1 VELTGIA
8 TRALVA
14 YAVLLILVRASG
26 KNSVR
31 HGTTFDFI
39 ISVIVGDMV
48 DDAILAEVAPAQF
61 LVAAVALFVTH
72 WSIKYVSYRANVRVP
87 GQG

>member
-1 VELTGIA
+1 VDLTGIA

-14 YAVLLILVRASG
+14 YVVLLILVRASG

-39 ISVIVGDMV
+39 ISVVIGDIV
-48 DDAILAEVAPAQF
+48 DDAILAEVAPVKF

-72 WSIKYVSYRANVRVP
+72 WSIKYVSYRANLRAP

>member
-1 VELTGIA
+1 VDLTGIA

-14 YAVLLILVRASG
+14 YVVLLILVRASG

-39 ISVIVGDMV
+39 ISVVIGDMV
-48 DDAILAEVAPAQF
+48 DDAILAEVAPVTF
-61 LVAAVALFVTH
+61 LVAAVALFATH
-72 WSIKYVSYRANVRVP
+72 WSVKYASYRANVRAP